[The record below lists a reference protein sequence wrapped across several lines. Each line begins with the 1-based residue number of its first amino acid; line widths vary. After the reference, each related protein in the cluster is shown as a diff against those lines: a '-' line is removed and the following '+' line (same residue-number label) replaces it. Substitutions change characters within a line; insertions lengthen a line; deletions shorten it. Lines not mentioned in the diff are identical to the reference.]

1 MLFIKFPFLNFYK
14 FSLLRNSYVSSLR
27 VPSNK
32 NSSPQT
38 EKKNNLETFFLQSS
52 KKTWPVV
59 AAIPRKGIWNF
70 LKGNGALGSLNLNKA
85 GKY

>member
-1 MLFIKFPFLNFYK
+1 MLFTKFPMLNFYK

-32 NSSPQT
+32 DSSPQT

-52 KKTWPVV
+52 KKNL
-59 AAIPRKGIWNF
+59 ASCSCNSQ
-70 LKGNGALGSLNLNKA
+70 KGNMEFPEREWGARLAQFK
-85 GKY
+85 